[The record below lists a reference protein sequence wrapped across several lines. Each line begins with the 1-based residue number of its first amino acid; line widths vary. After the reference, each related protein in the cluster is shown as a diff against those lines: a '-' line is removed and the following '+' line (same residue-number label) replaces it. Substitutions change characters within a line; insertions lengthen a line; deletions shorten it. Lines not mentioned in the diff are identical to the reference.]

1 LVEKKQNSLTK
12 NGFLDILFFRLKNAD
27 FAPFLGDEAIVQR
40 QLNLSETQVRNESK
54 EREICERGATYR
66 EGQEHAQGRQEMP
79 GIMVVTV
86 KLKVENPALKS

>member
-1 LVEKKQNSLTK
+1 MA
-12 NGFLDILFFRLKNAD
+12 FLISWLFFRLKHAD

-66 EGQEHAQGRQEMP
+66 KGQEHAKGRQEMP

-86 KLKVENPALKS
+86 KLKSENPALKS